1 MKNKLAIITVFYN
14 NYQVGEDFFKS
25 LGNQK
30 NQNFHVYVADLSIK
44 KKKNLGGVYNSFPKI
59 AKKITIISSQN
70 KGYAYGVNLGLKEAI
85 KNGFFNFCVIN
96 NDVFFNNDFVDQV
109 LLALKNNPYSI
120 SGGKIYYAKGFEYYK
135 DRYQK
140 KDLGS
145 VIWYAGGFFDW
156 RNVLTPHRG
165 VDEIDRG
172 WYNNLE
178 EVDFV
183 TGCLMIFDKKVVK
196 KIGFWDESYF
206 LYFEDADY
214 CQKAIKKNIKIYYNP
229 KIVIYHKNA
238 QSTQGA
244 GSLIHQ
250 KYQKKSR
257 LKFGLKYAPL
267 RTKIHLLMGK

>member
-14 NYQVGEDFFKS
+14 NYSVGFDFIKS
-25 LGNQK
+25 LANQK
-30 NQNFHVYVADLSIK
+30 NDNFHLFAADLSDK
-44 KKKNLGGVYNSFPKI
+44 KQEKLGKIYNSFSKI
-59 AKKITIISSQN
+59 AKKITIITSKN
-70 KGYAYGVNLGLKEAI
+70 YGYAHGVNLGLKEAI
-85 KNGFFNFCVIN
+85 KNGFLNFCVIN

-109 LLALKNNPYSI
+109 LLTLKNNPYSI

-140 KDLGS
+140 KDLGH
-145 VIWYAGGFFDW
+145 VLWYAGGFFDW

-172 WYNNLE
+172 QYNNFE
-178 EVDFV
+178 EIEFV
-183 TGCLMIFDKKVVK
+183 TGCLMIFDKKVVE
-196 KIGFWDESYF
+196 KIGYWDESYF

-214 CQKAIKKNIKIYYNP
+214 CQRAIKKNIKIYYNP

-257 LKFGLKYAPL
+257 LKFGLKYAPFK
-267 RTKIHLLMGK
+267 TKIYLLLGK

>member
-25 LGNQK
+25 LSTQK
-30 NQNFHVYVADLSIK
+30 NQNFHVYVADLSVK
-44 KKKNLGGVYNSFPKI
+44 KEKNLGGAYNLFPKI
-59 AKKITIISSQN
+59 AKKITILPSQN
-70 KGYAYGVNLGLKEAI
+70 KGYAYGVNLGLKKAI

-96 NDVFFNNDFVDQV
+96 NDVFFNSNFVDKV
-109 LLALKNNPYSI
+109 LLALKNNPNSI
-120 SGGKIYYAKGFEYYK
+120 IGGKIYYAQGFEYYK
-135 DRYQK
+135 NRYQK
-140 KDLGS
+140 KDLGN

-156 RNVLTPHRG
+156 KNVLTPHRG
-165 VDEIDRG
+165 VDEVDRG
-172 WYNNLE
+172 RYNNLE
-178 EVDFV
+178 EVEFV
-183 TGCLMIFDKKVVK
+183 TGCLMIFDKKVIE

-206 LYFEDADY
+206 LYYEDADY
-214 CQKAIKKNIKIYYNP
+214 CQRAIKRNIKIYYNP

-267 RTKIHLLMGK
+267 RTKIHLLLER